1 MATMRRALIA
11 AVLALCLASDAGAS
25 RVVDGSGS
33 DATRADP
40 SVGSLGG
47 DDRHPASESSSEAAA
62 LGAYV
67 GTQGFVDKPPEPKG
81 LPRAVFIHI
90 PKTGGTTIELSA
102 ARRGVRLGMC
112 AARCESVNNR
122 CETFDPEQLYET
134 QPGYGKCSRV
144 HRPPRFSNGVVPD
157 SFCVVRNPFDRLISE
172 FHYNR
177 AMPWNAKSKF
187 EDTCEDFQTWLT
199 QVTDVVINSKM
210 VQCHLRAIE
219 PGSTID
225 PDRDCPVAAPK
236 GTPWEDCHTLPQSL
250 YVAGCETVLANER
263 WEEDVMPFMHKVA
276 GVEPSE
282 MEKATL
288 YKYKFNGGEHARDG
302 GRGALG
308 GGGRREKQDGV
319 FHGVDDRCWVQL
331 KWETI
336 QRVHE
341 AYEADFRQFGYSAMP
356 QSFAGPSR
364 GYTKAHHVRKRAARL
379 GYSLG
384 GEGSK
389 AGEIDRDGISRCLKP
404 LKHTFLNALFQNGF
418 IAPEVLM
425 EITAAEF
432 AGRI

>member
-47 DDRHPASESSSEAAA
+47 DDRNPASESSSEAAA

-308 GGGRREKQDGV
+308 GG
-319 FHGVDDRCWVQL
+319 
-331 KWETI
+331 
-336 QRVHE
+336 
-341 AYEADFRQFGYSAMP
+341 
-356 QSFAGPSR
+356 
-364 GYTKAHHVRKRAARL
+364 RAAR
-379 GYSLG
+379 
-384 GEGSK
+384 E
-389 AGEIDRDGISRCLKP
+389 
-404 LKHTFLNALFQNGF
+404 
-418 IAPEVLM
+418 
-425 EITAAEF
+425 
-432 AGRI
+432 AGRSLPRRGRQVLGAAQVGDDPARARGVRGGLQAVRVQRHAAVFRGAKPGVHQGAPRPEEGGAARVQLGRGGKQGGRD

>member
-236 GTPWEDCHTLPQSL
+236 GTAKAKADGDGAEWKARARRYRRSL
-250 YVAGCETVLANER
+250 
-263 WEEDVMPFMHKVA
+263 
-276 GVEPSE
+276 
-282 MEKATL
+282 
-288 YKYKFNGGEHARDG
+288 
-302 GRGALG
+302 
-308 GGGRREKQDGV
+308 
-319 FHGVDDRCWVQL
+319 
-331 KWETI
+331 
-336 QRVHE
+336 
-341 AYEADFRQFGYSAMP
+341 
-356 QSFAGPSR
+356 
-364 GYTKAHHVRKRAARL
+364 RAAR
-379 GYSLG
+379 
-384 GEGSK
+384 
-389 AGEIDRDGISRCLKP
+389 SRSEDVADQHLK
-404 LKHTFLNALFQNGF
+404 LTARLR
-418 IAPEVLM
+418 EVASTHGL
-425 EITAAEF
+425 
-432 AGRI
+432 